1 MKQNNKIFYGD
12 FTHRIIPADVLF
24 GELMG
29 NYGYDTMAYYYSE
42 IEENVLE

>member
-24 GELMG
+24 GE
-29 NYGYDTMAYYYSE
+29 SE